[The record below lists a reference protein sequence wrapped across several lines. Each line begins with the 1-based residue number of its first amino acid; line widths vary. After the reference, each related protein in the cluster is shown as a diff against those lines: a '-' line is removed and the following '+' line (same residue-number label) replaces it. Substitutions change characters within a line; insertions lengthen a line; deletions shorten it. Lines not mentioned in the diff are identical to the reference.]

1 MKKPDISSRKDIKYI
16 ISKFYDKLLI
26 DKKMMP
32 FFQEIIDTDE
42 LDHHLEIITDFWND
56 IIFDTMT
63 YERNVMQK
71 HLNKNT
77 FIKFQKEHFSI
88 WVSYFFTTIDSFF
101 IGENATK
108 MKTRAQSIDTVMQL
122 KMNLYKE
129 NK

>member
-88 WVSYFFTTIDSFF
+88 WVSYFLL
-101 IGENATK
+101 
-108 MKTRAQSIDTVMQL
+108 QL
-122 KMNLYKE
+122 ILFL
-129 NK
+129 